1 MKGNRLAE
9 KIKQHWFLLSLAFV
23 FAAVV
28 SDGSGYVVLVGKTL
42 NSLHGPDIVIFT
54 IFFISGLIIEIQQI
68 RDGIKDARAT
78 LAALFVIVLVSPA
91 AAFGLSLFSPG
102 QGILIGLFIVSVMPT
117 TLSSGIVMTGRAGG
131 NMAHALCVTIF
142 SNMISIVSI
151 PFVLSYLLPL
161 ASQSKEL
168 SIDRGMIML
177 RLCFLVLLPL
187 ITGLFVKRFALSGHV
202 KRKRVLQNINQV
214 LVVLIVFMAASKV
227 KNVLDG
233 STNGFFLIVL
243 YTAVFHLVLLSASF
257 AAAKGCGI
265 KGSRNRSVLFMG
277 SQKTLPLSVIIQM
290 TYFPAFPNALLVCV
304 VHHFVHLF
312 IDGYLAVK
320 LKK

>member
-1 MKGNRLAE
+1 ME
-9 KIKQHWFLLSLAFV
+9 KIKQHWFLLSLALV

-28 SDGSGYVVLVGKTL
+28 GDGSGSVALLGKTL
-42 NSLHGPDIVIFT
+42 NTLHGPDIVIFS
-54 IFFISGLIIEIQQI
+54 IFLISGLIIETEQI

-78 LAALFVIVLVSPA
+78 LAALFVIAVVSPA
-91 AAFGLSLFSPG
+91 AALALSFFSPA

-142 SNMISIVSI
+142 SNIVSIVSI
-151 PFVLSYLLPL
+151 PFVLSLLLPF
-161 ASQSKEL
+161 AEQSKEL
-168 SIDRGMIML
+168 SIDQGMIML

-187 ITGLFVKRFALSGHV
+187 IAGLVVKRFALNGQV
-202 KRKRVLQNINQV
+202 GGKRVLQNINQV
-214 LVVLIVFMAASKV
+214 FVVLIVFMAASKV

-233 STNGFFLIVL
+233 SSDGFFRIVL
-243 YTAVFHLVLLSASF
+243 YTAVFHLVLLSVSF
-257 AAAKGCGI
+257 ALSKALRI
-265 KGSRNRSVLFMG
+265 RGSRNRSVIFMG
-277 SQKTLPLSVIIQM
+277 SQKTLPLSVIVQM
-290 TYFPAFPNALLVCV
+290 TYFPAFPTALLVCV

-320 LKK
+320 LEK

>member
-1 MKGNRLAE
+1 MAE
-9 KIKQHWFLLSLAFV
+9 KIRQHWFLLSLALV

-28 SDGSGYVVLVGKTL
+28 ADSSGSVAFLGKML

-54 IFFISGLIIEIQQI
+54 IFFISGLIIETSQI

-78 LAALFVIVLVSPA
+78 LAALSVIVLVSPA
-91 AAFGLSLFSPG
+91 AAFALSFFSPE
-102 QGILIGLFIVSVMPT
+102 QGVLIGLFIVSVMPT

-142 SNMISIVSI
+142 SNIISIVSI
-151 PFVLSYLLPL
+151 PFVLSLLLPL
-161 ASQSKEL
+161 VSQSKDL

-187 ITGLFVKRFALSGHV
+187 ITGLLVKRFALNGHV
-202 KRKRVLQNINQV
+202 ARKVVLQNINQV

-227 KNVLDG
+227 KNVLGG
-233 STNGFFLIVL
+233 STDGFFLIVL

-257 AAAKGCGI
+257 AAAKGLAI
-265 KGSRNRSVLFMG
+265 QGSRNRSVIFMG

-290 TYFPAFPNALLVCV
+290 TYFPAFSTALLVCV

-320 LKK
+320 LSKSEEFK

>member
-1 MKGNRLAE
+1 MAE
-9 KIKQHWFLLSLAFV
+9 KIKQHWFLLSLALV

-28 SDGSGYVVLVGKTL
+28 SDGTGSIALLGKTL
-42 NSLHGPDIVIFT
+42 NGLHGPDIVIFT
-54 IFFISGLIIEIQQI
+54 IFFISGLIIETRQI

-78 LAALFVIVLVSPA
+78 LAALSVIVIVSPVA
-91 AAFGLSLFSPG
+91 ALALSFFSPA

-142 SNMISIVSI
+142 SNIISIVSI
-151 PFVLSYLLPL
+151 PFILSLLLPL

-168 SIDRGMIML
+168 SIDRGMIMI

-187 ITGLFVKRFALSGHV
+187 VSGLLVKRFALNGQV
-202 KRKRVLQNINQV
+202 EKKRVLQNINQV

-233 STNGFFLIVL
+233 SPDGFFLIVL
-243 YTAVFHLVLLSASF
+243 YTAVFHLILLFASF
-257 AAAKGCGI
+257 AAAKGLRI
-265 KGSRNRSVLFMG
+265 RGSRNRSVIFMG

-290 TYFPAFPNALLVCV
+290 TYFPEFSTALLVCV

-320 LKK
+320 LEK